1 MATWR
6 EDTVQALKNLGGV
19 AHLSEIH
26 KEVEKLRKGKLNNTW
41 TQTVQRELETYSSDS
56 KAFGHGKDIFYMAE
70 GKGKGVWG
78 LRNLNEGERIFGEIE
93 ETHVGQIFKDRK
105 KLAAAGIH
113 TPFMAGIWG
122 SGEDGAS
129 SIVLSGGYEDD
140 IDDWNNI
147 LYTGHGGQ
155 KNGKQVKDQ
164 EFTLGNEG
172 LRISCK
178 YNLPVRV
185 TRGYQIKNGPP
196 EGYRYDGVY
205 YVNNFERVKG
215 KSGFHVC
222 RFYLSTEKTVEKL
235 EAELK
240 HTLKNDYKKTERKK
254 STINVIQRNPKWPE
268 YVKKLYEN
276 KCQVCNIFLKTH
288 DGAVSIGAHIRG
300 LGKAHKGPDQVNNII
315 CLCPNHHS
323 QFDGFGFY
331 IESET
336 LEIKGLEKYEGKR
349 LTIKEGHNI
358 DKEFFKYH
366 HEQYKKHN

>member
-56 KAFGHGKDIFYMAE
+56 KAFGGGKDIFYMAE
-70 GKGKGVWG
+70 GKGRGVWG
-78 LRNLNEGERIFGEIE
+78 LRNLKEGERIFGEIE
-93 ETHVGQIFKDRK
+93 GTQVGQTFKDRK
-105 KLAAAGIH
+105 ELAAARIH
-113 TPFMAGIWG
+113 TPPVSGIWG
-122 SGEDGAS
+122 SSDGAS

-140 IDDWNNI
+140 IDDWSNI

-155 KNGKQVKDQ
+155 ENGKQVKDQ
-164 EFTLGNEG
+164 EFTLGNEAMV
-172 LRISCK
+172 LSCK

-185 TRGYQIKNGPP
+185 TRGYQIKNGPSV
-196 EGYRYDGVY
+196 GYRYDGVY
-205 YVNNFERVKG
+205 FVNKYERVKG
-215 KSGFHVC
+215 KSGFYIC
-222 RFYLSTEKTVEKL
+222 RFYLSTDKTIEKF

-240 HTLKNDYKKTERKK
+240 HTLKNDYKKTERKQ
-254 STINVIQRNPKWPE
+254 SIINRKPRNPKWPE
-268 YVKKLYEN
+268 YVKNLYEN
-276 KCQVCNIFLKTH
+276 KCQVCNVFLRTH
-288 DGAVSIGAHIRG
+288 SGSISIGAHIQG
-300 LGKAHKGPDQVNNII
+300 LGEPHNGYDQVNNII

-331 IESET
+331 IDAET
-336 LEIKGLEKYEGKR
+336 FEIKGLEEYEGKK
-349 LTIKEGHNI
+349 LTVKDGHNI

-366 HEQYKKHN
+366 YEQYKKHN